1 MSYMPDDCDNSVNRA
16 IRWAGAAL
24 IAALL
29 IGAALFLTSC
39 ASFPATHRHGL
50 ARVTAYNPYEKDR
63 VRVRHGRRC
72 VWRWIRWGRRTASGV
87 RAIEG
92 ITLAAPK
99 QIPFGTRV
107 SFPQLRGVVGTGE
120 FVVQDRGAGAS
131 ILHSPEWFDVFVDNK
146 QRMKQFMR
154 LPEFLEYE
162 IEGQQSNQHRN

>member
-1 MSYMPDDCDNSVNRA
+1 MSYMPDDFDNAVNRA

-24 IAALL
+24 IAAII
-29 IGAALFLTSC
+29 IGAAL
-39 ASFPATHRHGL
+39 
-50 ARVTAYNPYEKDR
+50 
-63 VRVRHGRRC
+63 
-72 VWRWIRWGRRTASGV
+72 

-107 SFPQLRGVVGTGE
+107 SFPQLRGVVGTGK

-162 IEGQQSNQHRN
+162 IEGQQSNQHSN